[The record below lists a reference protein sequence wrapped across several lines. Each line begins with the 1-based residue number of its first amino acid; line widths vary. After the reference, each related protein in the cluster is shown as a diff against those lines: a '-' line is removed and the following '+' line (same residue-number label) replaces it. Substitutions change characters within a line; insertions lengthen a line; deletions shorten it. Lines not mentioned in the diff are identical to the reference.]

1 MIVGASGYI
10 KLYRKLL
17 DNPIVC
23 KDPDHLAVWIYL
35 LLNATHKQQKKM
47 FEGEVITLNPGQLI
61 TGRKSISAQIKVS
74 ESKVQRVLKL
84 LESEQ
89 QIEQQTTPRNRLITV
104 VSWQEYQSGEQQIEQ
119 QVNNN
124 RTTTEQQLNTNKNV
138 NNGRSSI
145 YAQKFEQFYA
155 KYPKKKAKQAA
166 VKAWGKLK
174 PDDALFAQIM
184 KGLDNH
190 IRSEDWSKD
199 DGQFIPYPATWLN
212 GRRWEDEVTG
222 EVKPKKYVN

>member
-1 MIVGASGYI
+1 MVGANGYI

-35 LLNATHKQQKKM
+35 LLNATHKQKKMM
-47 FEGEVITLNPGQLI
+47 FEGKVITLNPGQLI
-61 TGRKSISAQIKVS
+61 TGRKSISTQIKVS

-124 RTTTEQQLNTNKNV
+124 RTTTEQQLNTNKNDK
-138 NNGRSSI
+138 NGRSSI

>member
-1 MIVGASGYI
+1 MNGNGYI

-17 DNPIVC
+17 DNPVVC
-23 KDPDHLAVWIYL
+23 KDSDHLAVWIYL
-35 LLNATHKQQKKM
+35 LLNATHQKQKM
-47 FEGEVITLNPGQLI
+47 IFEGKVIVLQPGQLI
-61 TGRKSISAQIKVS
+61 TGRKSISAKIHVS
-74 ESKVQRVLKL
+74 ESKVQRVLKM

-89 QIEQQTTPRNRLITV
+89 QIEQQTTPRNRLITIV
-104 VSWQEYQSGEQQIEQ
+104 AWTDYQESERQTEQQL
-119 QVNNN
+119 NNN

-190 IRSEDWSKD
+190 IRSEDWSKE
-199 DGQFIPYPATWLN
+199 DGKFIPYPASWIN
-212 GRRWEDEVTG
+212 GRRWEDELR
-222 EVKPKKYVN
+222 VKKSGGLREL